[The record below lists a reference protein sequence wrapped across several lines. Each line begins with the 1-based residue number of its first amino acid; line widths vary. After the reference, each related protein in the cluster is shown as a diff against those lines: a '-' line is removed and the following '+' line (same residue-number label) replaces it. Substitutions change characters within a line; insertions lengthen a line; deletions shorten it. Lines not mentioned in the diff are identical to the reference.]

1 MAMNFKAARL
11 AMVESQIR
19 PNGVRDPRLL
29 NAFASVPRERFVPE
43 DQKALAYMDEAV
55 LGAPASEGA
64 SARYLLPPMVLARML
79 QFANP
84 PAAARALDVGGVTG
98 YSAAILAQLCA
109 KVHALE
115 LSESLGEKMKEC
127 LASAGID
134 TVSVHTGPLNGGLAG
149 EKPFDLI
156 LVNGGVSKEPK
167 ELLDQ
172 LAEGG
177 RLVAIIGKGWLGH
190 AYLFTRSSGA
200 ISGRAVFDAG
210 AEILPG
216 FETKQQFVF

>member
-1 MAMNFKAARL
+1 MNFKAARL

-29 NAFASVPRERFVPE
+29 NAFATVPRERFVPE

-55 LGAPASEGA
+55 LGAPASQG
-64 SARYLLPPMVLARML
+64 SPARYLLSPMVLARML

-84 PAAARALDVGGVTG
+84 QPAGRALDAGGVTG

-115 LSESLGEKMKEC
+115 SSESLGESMKQC
-127 LASAGID
+127 LTSAGID
-134 TVSVHTGPLNGGLAG
+134 TVSVHTGPLNAGLAA
-149 EKPFDLI
+149 EQPFDLI
-156 LVNGGVSKEPK
+156 LVNGCVTKEPK

-190 AYLFTRSSGA
+190 AYLFAKNSGA

-216 FETKQQFVF
+216 FEDKPQFVF